1 MYYVQPKKASDDER
15 AFILVVEKGK
25 YDGWF
30 NSYDTYYCGIYIKNP
45 YLLDDEVYSS
55 SIDSSSGDQK
65 LADYK
70 KYESFLDSKNYT
82 ATKIS

>member
-1 MYYVQPKKASDDER
+1 MTV
-15 AFILVVEKGK
+15 
-25 YDGWF
+25 WF